1 MKTLAIL
8 LVFLVVVC
16 VFVAQHPAYAAC
28 NLQQCWAYCRARHGR
43 YFRRAYCEESICR
56 CVFNN
61 GR

>member
-16 VFVAQHPAYAAC
+16 VFVAQHPAYADC
-28 NLQQCWAYCRARHGR
+28 NMHECWAYCQAKHGR